1 MKAGFP
7 QPRPSSTLASLSNS
21 AAIWPTWASV
31 VAYHKGNACCPE
43 QGRERER
50 AERPEYRHGGTR
62 SVVGVR
68 LDEHAGDCLVD
79 EPLRGGVGGQPQ
91 LRAGVIE
98 RKEIDVFAFEFEEV
112 AGG

>member
-1 MKAGFP
+1 M
-7 QPRPSSTLASLSNS
+7 
-21 AAIWPTWASV
+21 
-31 VAYHKGNACCPE
+31 
-43 QGRERER
+43 
-50 AERPEYRHGGTR
+50 
-62 SVVGVR
+62 VGVR

>member
-1 MKAGFP
+1 MKAGIP

-31 VAYHKGNACCPE
+31 VAYHKGNACC
-43 QGRERER
+43 
-50 AERPEYRHGGTR
+50 PEYRHGGTR